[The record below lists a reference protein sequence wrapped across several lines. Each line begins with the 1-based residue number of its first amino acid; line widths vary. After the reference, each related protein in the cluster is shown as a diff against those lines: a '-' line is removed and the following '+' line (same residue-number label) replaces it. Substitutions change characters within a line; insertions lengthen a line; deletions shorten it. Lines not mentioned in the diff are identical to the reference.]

1 MVKFIKSYPVILEK
15 TKEGYSTYI
24 PNLEGCVSFGKDID
38 EAIKNTKE
46 ALTLHISG
54 MIEDKVPAPLIDTN
68 KVNEEAKGNF
78 VAFIEPDSLLLSK
91 LVKGKAK
98 RINITIDEHLLA
110 LSDKRAKELHV
121 SRSALIE
128 SGLRSVVGA

>member
-1 MVKFIKSYPVILEK
+1 MVEFIKSYPVILEK
-15 TKEGYSTYI
+15 TNEGYSTYI
-24 PNLEGCVSFGKDID
+24 PNLKGCVSFGKDID

-46 ALTLHISG
+46 ALTLHVSG
-54 MIEDKVPAPLIDTN
+54 MIEDKERAPSFDTDAVQ
-68 KVNEEAKGNF
+68 KEAKGNF
-78 VAFIEPDSLLLSK
+78 VAFVEPDQLLLSK

-128 SGLRSVVGA
+128 SGLRSVVGV

>member
-1 MVKFIKSYPVILEK
+1 MILEK
-15 TKEGYSTYI
+15 TSEGYSTYI
-24 PNLEGCVSFGKDID
+24 PNLEGCVSYGKDID

-54 MIEDKVPAPLIDTN
+54 MIEDKEPSLSFDIEAVQ
-68 KVNEEAKGNF
+68 KEAKGNF
-78 VAFIEPDSLLLSK
+78 VAFVEPDQLLLSK

>member
-1 MVKFIKSYPVILEK
+1 MVEFIKSYPVILEK

-38 EAIKNTKE
+38 EAVKNTKE
-46 ALTLHISG
+46 ALTLHVSG
-54 MIEDKVPAPLIDTN
+54 MIEDKEQVPSFNADLVQ
-68 KVNEEAKGNF
+68 KEAKGNF
-78 VAFIEPDSLLLSK
+78 VAFVEPDQLLLSK
-91 LVKGKAK
+91 LVKGKSK

-128 SGLRSVVGA
+128 SGLRGVVGA